1 MKTIVMGVKEVGCCS
16 ELRYNT
22 SYDIIDKCYSKNHK
36 YVIIAEYIKIT
47 EILSIQGFLLFW

>member
-1 MKTIVMGVKEVGCCS
+1 MGVKEVGCCS